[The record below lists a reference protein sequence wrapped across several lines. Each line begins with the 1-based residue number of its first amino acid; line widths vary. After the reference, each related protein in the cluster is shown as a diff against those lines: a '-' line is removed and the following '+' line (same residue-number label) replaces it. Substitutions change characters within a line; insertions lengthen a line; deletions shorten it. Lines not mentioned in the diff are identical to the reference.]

1 MKLTDRKKILL
12 VAALSIVFILLF
24 IVIGLSSSNYKYL
37 LSRRIP
43 KVLAILITGIA
54 IAISSTV
61 FQTITN
67 NRILTPSVLGLDS
80 LYILIQ
86 TLAIFVLGSTSKL
99 IVNKNLNFLFTV
111 SFMILFSRILF
122 KILFSKG
129 EGNLMGLLL
138 IGMIMGTLFQ
148 SLSSFMH
155 MVIDPNEFLHVQDKM
170 FASFNNINTNILT
183 ISIIIITT
191 IIVYLFKRDKE
202 LDVLALGRDHAINLG
217 VDYDSFMHK
226 SLLLVSILVSIS
238 TALVGPITFLG
249 LLVVNL
255 SREMLK
261 TFEHRYLLITS
272 SLVSILALV
281 GGQFLIER
289 LLNFSTPISVI
300 INFLGGIYFISLLL
314 KEGEA

>member
-1 MKLTDRKKILL
+1 MKLRDRTKIVLIAILALL
-12 VAALSIVFILLF
+12 VILAFIA
-24 IVIGLSSSNYKYL
+24 IGLNSSNYKYL
-37 LSRRIP
+37 LSRRLP
-43 KVLAILITGIA
+43 KVLAIAITGIA

-86 TLAIFVLGSTSKL
+86 TLAVFVLGSTNKL

-111 SFMILFSRILF
+111 LLMVLFSRILF
-122 KILFSKG
+122 YILFRKEEDNIVS
-129 EGNLMGLLL
+129 LLL
-138 IGMIMGTLFQ
+138 IGLIMGTLFQ
-148 SLSSFMH
+148 SVSSFMQ

-170 FASFNNINTNILT
+170 FASFNNINTNILF
-183 ISIIIITT
+183 ISAVIIIA
-191 IIVYLFKRDKE
+191 IIIYIFRQGKK

-217 VDYDSFMHK
+217 IDYDAFVHK
-226 SLLLVSILVSIS
+226 ALLLVSILVSVS

-255 SREMLK
+255 AREILE

-272 SLVSILALV
+272 SLVSIVALN
-281 GGQFLIER
+281 GGQLLVER
-289 LLNFSTPISVI
+289 IFNFSTPISVI

-314 KEGEA
+314 KEGQ